1 MDVLRA
7 VLRRKL
13 KPDTIQLSNL
23 RIASP
28 CPADWNKMVGDER
41 VRHCSECNLSVYNLS
56 AMTERQ
62 VQELIAG
69 SRGNRLCARLY
80 RRGDGTVLTQDCPW
94 SFRALTRKVSRVA
107 AAVLTAIIGVTVAMA
122 RNKPRPATCEC
133 SQSQQKD
140 SGIKLMVMDQQGAVI
155 PKAEIVVE
163 GKSIK
168 EPIAGV
174 TGPSGE
180 WIQPKLAAG
189 RYKVT
194 VKAQGFSTFN
204 SVVEVRDGTLLALKV
219 KLPVAAVNTTV
230 EVTAELGEIMGP
242 MAGIL
247 SAVPNSIPSAPS
259 ARGGFSPMRQ

>member
-1 MDVLRA
+1 MDVLQA

-13 KPDTIQLSNL
+13 RPHSIQLSNL

-41 VRHCSECNLSVYNLS
+41 VRHCAECNLNVYNLS
-56 AMTERQ
+56 AMTKRQ
-62 VQELIAG
+62 VQELIHD
-69 SRGNRLCARLY
+69 SRGKRLCTRFY
-80 RRGDGTVLTQDCPW
+80 RRADGTVLTRDCPW
-94 SFRALTRKVSRVA
+94 SFRALTRKISRLA
-107 AAVLTAIIGVTVAMA
+107 AAVLTAIMGLTVAMA

-133 SQSQQKD
+133 SQSLQKD
-140 SGIKLMVMDQQGAVI
+140 SGIKLTVVDQQDAVI
-155 PKAEIVVE
+155 PKAEIAVA

-168 EPIAGV
+168 EQVAGV

-194 VKAQGFSTFN
+194 VRAQGFSTFN
-204 SVVEVRDGTLLALKV
+204 SVIEVRDGALLALKV

-242 MAGIL
+242 MSGIL

>member
-41 VRHCSECNLSVYNLS
+41 VRHCSECNLNVYNLS
-56 AMTERQ
+56 AMTVRQ

-80 RRGDGTVLTQDCPW
+80 RRADGTVLTQDCPW
-94 SFRALTRKVSRVA
+94 SFRALTRKVSRVG
-107 AAVLTAIIGVTVAMA
+107 AAVLTAIMGVTVAMA